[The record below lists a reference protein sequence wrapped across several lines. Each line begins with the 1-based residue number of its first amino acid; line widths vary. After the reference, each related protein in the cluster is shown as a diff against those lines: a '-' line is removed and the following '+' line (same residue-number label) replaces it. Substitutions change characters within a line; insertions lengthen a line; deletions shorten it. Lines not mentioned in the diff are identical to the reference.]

1 MLLRSSLGHLASVSC
16 SATVAGLGVRVGIPY
31 VAMLVAAE
39 TLKMRA
45 GFPCVTLL
53 HQPIVSASFGLR
65 QKDPFYMQGWL
76 EWNW

>member
-16 SATVAGLGVRVGIPY
+16 SATVAGLDVRAGITY

-53 HQPIVSASFGLR
+53 HQPTVSVGFGLR
-65 QKDPFYMQGWL
+65 QKDHFDDRQHL
-76 EWNW
+76 I